1 MRAHLDDEQPEL
13 LDQLSLLYLGIQVAL
28 LFLALSLW
36 AARDSDLLADS
47 QAESVWD
54 AAFALPIDRTTPLVP
69 DSKEIVMQRS
79 GCEGWCP
86 VYEVRIRSDGQV
98 RFWGDRFVCAFGERI
113 ANVDPYAVRHLIQAL
128 EIAHLGQIPSGR
140 SVILDAPTTTLL
152 LVSEHRVKGAVYQD
166 QDNDALIKMGER
178 VDELA
183 GTYRWLPIET
193 ATGRECPRTSGTV
206 RFR

>member
-1 MRAHLDDEQPEL
+1 MRAHLDDEQPEF
-13 LDQLSLLYLGIQVAL
+13 LDQPSFLYLGIQVAL

-36 AARDSDLLADS
+36 AARDFDVLAGS
-47 QAESVWD
+47 QAESAWD
-54 AAFALPIDRTTPLVP
+54 AAFAGPTDRTTPLVP

-98 RFWGDRFVCAFGERI
+98 RFWGDRFVCAFGERT
-113 ANVDPYAVRHLIQAL
+113 ANVDPYAVRHLIQAM
-128 EIAHLGQIPSGR
+128 EITHLGQIPSGQ

-166 QDNDALIKMGER
+166 QDDDALIKMGER

>member
-13 LDQLSLLYLGIQVAL
+13 LDQPSFLYLGIQVAL
-28 LFLALSLW
+28 LILALSLW
-36 AARDSDLLADS
+36 AATDFDVLADS
-47 QAESVWD
+47 QAEVEWD

-79 GCEGWCP
+79 ACEGWCP

-113 ANVDPYAVRHLIQAL
+113 ATVDPYAVRHLIQAM
-128 EIAHLGQIPSGR
+128 EIAHLGQIPAGQ

-166 QDNDALIKMGER
+166 QDDDALIEMGDR

-183 GTYRWLPIET
+183 GTYRWLPIVT